1 MTSSGGQD
9 YSDMSM
15 LHLFSMEAET
25 QTALLNDGLLV
36 LERDPRNADSLETL
50 MRAAHS
56 LKGAARIVQLSAAER
71 LAHAM
76 EDCFVA
82 AQEGRVVLSS
92 DHIEALLQGV
102 DMLTRIGQ
110 VGSTDAAP
118 VADLDTA
125 LVAVVTAIAAIT
137 APGATSR
144 SPTSSTPPAS
154 ATRPDASAPAQDE
167 AMPAQSTPVSSQ
179 NMSTTGEDEPVSG
192 LMPVPSQSKP
202 VPVRDE
208 PISVQNFLSPAQSRP
223 ELAPATTQE
232 AADKG
237 RMVRVTA
244 ENLNRLMGLA
254 GESLVESRW
263 LEPFANALRQL
274 KRNQLELADVVERL
288 RESLA
293 GLDVPERVA
302 EHATAARR
310 KVDECRHMLSDRLTE
325 LELFAHRSE
334 NLSDRLYREAI
345 ASRMRPFDDG
355 VQGFPRMVRDIARR
369 LGKKVTLEIIGRG
382 TEVDRDI
389 LERLEAPLSHLLRN
403 AIDHGIEP
411 PEERLAVGKPEEGTI
426 RLETAHKGGMLSITV
441 SDDGR
446 GVELERL
453 RQKIVSKQL
462 TTAEMA
468 ESLTEAELV
477 DFLFLPAFS
486 TKESVTEISG
496 RGVGLD
502 VVRDMAQEVGGTV
515 RVVSEPG
522 KGMHFFLQLP
532 LTLSVLRTLLVEIAG
547 EPYAFPLARI
557 DRALM
562 LPKDDIDVVANRQ
575 YFTMDGR
582 HIGLLSAHQVLEIKE
597 STASSDTLPV
607 IVVSD
612 RLNCYGLVVDRFFGE
627 SDLVVQP
634 LDPRLGKVPDISA
647 AALMEDGSPILI
659 IDVEDMVR
667 SIDNLLVGRRLR
679 KVGRAVSAI
688 AGPTRKRILVVDD
701 SLTVRE
707 VERQLLANHGYEV
720 EVAVDGMDGWNAVR
734 VGHYDLVITD
744 LDMPRMTG
752 FELVS
757 QIKNDSH
764 LRALPVMIVSYKG
777 SEEDRNRGL
786 EAGANYYLTKS
797 SFHDETLLQAVVD
810 LIGEA

>member
-1 MTSSGGQD
+1 
-9 YSDMSM
+9 MSM
-15 LHLFSMEAET
+15 LQLFSMEAET
-25 QTALLNDGLLV
+25 QTALLNNGLLT
-36 LERDPRNADSLETL
+36 LERDPQNAESLEAL

-71 LAHAM
+71 VAHVM

-82 AQEGRVVLSS
+82 AQDGRIVLSS
-92 DHIEALLQGV
+92 DHIEVLLQGV

-110 VGSTDAAP
+110 AASTDAAQL
-118 VADLDTA
+118 ADLDTA
-125 LVAVVTAIAAIT
+125 LGAVVASIAAIT
-137 APGATSR
+137 APGAMPR
-144 SPTSSTPPAS
+144 SPTPPPQKTPSP
-154 ATRPDASAPAQDE
+154 PLPDE
-167 AMPAQSTPVSSQ
+167 AVS
-179 NMSTTGEDEPVSG
+179 ELV
-192 LMPVPSQSKP
+192 PVPSQRTPAP
-202 VPVRDE
+202 VQGE
-208 PISVQNFLSPAQSRP
+208 PMPTQNVPSPAPSRTEP
-223 ELAPATTQE
+223 AAPALQDASDT
-232 AADKG
+232 G

-263 LEPFANALRQL
+263 LEPFASALRQL
-274 KRNQLELADVVERL
+274 KRSQLELADLVEGL

-293 GLDVPERVA
+293 GLNVPERVA
-302 EHATAARR
+302 EEATAARR
-310 KVDECRHMLSDRLTE
+310 KVDECRHMLSNRLIE
-325 LELFAHRSE
+325 LELFARRSE

-345 ASRMRPFDDG
+345 ASRMRPFEDG

-369 LGKKVTLEIIGRG
+369 LGKKVAFEVIGRA

-403 AIDHGIEP
+403 AIDHGIEA
-411 PEERLAVGKPEEGTI
+411 PEERLAIGKPEEGTI
-426 RLETAHKGGMLSITV
+426 RLEATHRGGMLSITV

-446 GVELERL
+446 GVDVEQL
-453 RQKIVSKQL
+453 RQTIVSKQL

-468 ESLTEAELV
+468 TSLPEPELME
-477 DFLFLPAFS
+477 FLFLPAFS

-515 RVVSEPG
+515 RVASEPG
-522 KGMHFFLQLP
+522 QGVSFYLQLP
-532 LTLSVLRTLLVEIAG
+532 LTLSVLRTLLVEIGG
-547 EPYAFPLARI
+547 EPYGFPLARI

-562 LPKDDIDVVANRQ
+562 LPKDDVDVVAARQ

-582 HIGLLSAHQVLEIKE
+582 HIGLVSAHQVLEIRE
-597 STASSDTLPV
+597 SPAQKDTLPV

-612 RLNCYGLVVDRFFGE
+612 RLNCYGLVVDRFLGE

-634 LDPRLGKVPDISA
+634 LDPRLGKVADISA
-647 AALMEDGSPILI
+647 AALLEDGSPILI

-667 SIDNLLVGRRLR
+667 SIDNLLFGRRLR
-679 KVGRAVSAI
+679 RVGLAVSAI

-734 VGHYDLVITD
+734 VGHYNLVITD
-744 LDMPRMTG
+744 VDMPRMNG

-777 SEEDRNRGL
+777 SEDDRNRGL
-786 EAGANYYLTKS
+786 DAGANYYFTKS

>member
-25 QTALLNDGLLV
+25 QTALLNDGLLA

-92 DHIEALLQGV
+92 DHIEVLLQGV

-110 VGSTDAAP
+110 AASTDAAP

-137 APGATSR
+137 APGAMPR
-144 SPTSSTPPAS
+144 SPASSTPPAS
-154 ATRPDASAPAQDE
+154 AIRLDASAPAQDE

-179 NMSTTGEDEPVSG
+179 NMSTTGEDEPVAG

-310 KVDECRHMLSDRLTE
+310 KVDECRHMLADRLTE

-345 ASRMRPFDDG
+345 ASRMRPFEDG

-426 RLETAHKGGMLSITV
+426 RLEAAHKGGMLSITV

-502 VVRDMAQEVGGTV
+502 VVHDMAQEVGGTV
-515 RVVSEPG
+515 RAS
-522 KGMHFFLQLP
+522 
-532 LTLSVLRTLLVEIAG
+532 LRAG
-547 EPYAFPLARI
+547 EGYAFLFAIAPHPVGAAHPVGR
-557 DRALM
+557 DRRRT
-562 LPKDDIDVVANRQ
+562 VC
-575 YFTMDGR
+575 
-582 HIGLLSAHQVLEIKE
+582 LSLGTH
-597 STASSDTLPV
+597 
-607 IVVSD
+607 
-612 RLNCYGLVVDRFFGE
+612 R
-627 SDLVVQP
+627 
-634 LDPRLGKVPDISA
+634 PRLDAPQG
-647 AALMEDGSPILI
+647 
-659 IDVEDMVR
+659 
-667 SIDNLLVGRRLR
+667 
-679 KVGRAVSAI
+679 
-688 AGPTRKRILVVDD
+688 
-701 SLTVRE
+701 
-707 VERQLLANHGYEV
+707 
-720 EVAVDGMDGWNAVR
+720 
-734 VGHYDLVITD
+734 
-744 LDMPRMTG
+744 
-752 FELVS
+752 
-757 QIKNDSH
+757 
-764 LRALPVMIVSYKG
+764 
-777 SEEDRNRGL
+777 
-786 EAGANYYLTKS
+786 
-797 SFHDETLLQAVVD
+797 
-810 LIGEA
+810 